1 MHRILTIGV
10 LVATAAAMAA
20 GCRGFS
26 SPPRQGVTLRPTL
39 PATGASSVPM
49 FNVRV
54 VVVKHRVRPDAPVED
69 IWRLLGT
76 TNVPYEKRALWEAND
91 LRLGDGAHLA
101 ADRLND
107 LAAETSDRTA
117 RVNTLQILE
126 NMDLA
131 VAAGGERDLLEVLW
145 TDAVGRASG
154 REFVKAL
161 PQFRLVCRTDPQD
174 AEAVRV
180 ALVPEVLYGP
190 EELRWVRTDTG
201 AVQRMM
207 RASCVLSDLAAE
219 VRLAPGRIL
228 VIGGRHTSDLSPGG
242 VLFLERRGPDAWIQ
256 TVVLTVE
263 RVRPGEVPEGGK
275 VPFMPP
281 AKAPTPAK
289 AATPGKAPAAQPASP
304 KNAPSKLG
312 G

>member
-1 MHRILTIGV
+1 MIGV
-10 LVATAAAMAA
+10 LALAAALAA
-20 GCRGFS
+20 SGCRGYS

-145 TDAVGRASG
+145 TDAAGRASG

-161 PQFRLVCRTDPQD
+161 PQFRMVCRTDPRD

-263 RVRPGEVPEGGK
+263 RVRPGELPEGGK

-281 AKAPTPAK
+281 AKAPTPAR
-289 AATPGKAPAAQPASP
+289 AATPAKAPVAQPASP

>member
-1 MHRILTIGV
+1 MIGV
-10 LVATAAAMAA
+10 LALAAALAA
-20 GCRGFS
+20 SGCRGYS

-145 TDAVGRASG
+145 TDATGRASG

-161 PQFRLVCRTDPQD
+161 PQFRMVCRTDPRD

-263 RVRPGEVPEGGK
+263 RVRPGELPEGGK

-281 AKAPTPAK
+281 AKAPTPAR
-289 AATPGKAPAAQPASP
+289 AATPAKAPVAQPASP

>member
-1 MHRILTIGV
+1 MRYSLFI
-10 LVATAAAMAA
+10 VACALAGAAVWAGGCGSAAARQPIRLHPMA
-20 GCRGFS
+20 GG
-26 SPPRQGVTLRPTL
+26 
-39 PATGASSVPM
+39 PAPDVPM
-49 FNVRV
+49 FHVRV
-54 VVVKHRVRPDAPVED
+54 VRLQHRLRPDAAAED

-76 TNVPYEKRALWEAND
+76 TNVPYEKRLLWEAND

-101 ADRLND
+101 ADRLNN

-131 VAAGGERDLLEVLW
+131 VAAGGEHDLLEVLW
-145 TDAVGRASG
+145 TDATGRASG
-154 REFVKAL
+154 REFTKAL
-161 PQFRLVCRTDPQD
+161 PQFRMVCRTDPQD
-174 AEAVRV
+174 AEAIRV

-190 EELRWVRTDTG
+190 EEVRWVRTETG

-242 VLFLERRGPDAWIQ
+242 VLFLERRGPDVWIQ

-263 RVRPGEVPEGGK
+263 RVRPGELPEGGK

-281 AKAPTPAK
+281 PKTPTPSKAPV
-289 AATPGKAPAAQPASP
+289 AQPAAP
-304 KNAPSKLG
+304 KNAPRKLG